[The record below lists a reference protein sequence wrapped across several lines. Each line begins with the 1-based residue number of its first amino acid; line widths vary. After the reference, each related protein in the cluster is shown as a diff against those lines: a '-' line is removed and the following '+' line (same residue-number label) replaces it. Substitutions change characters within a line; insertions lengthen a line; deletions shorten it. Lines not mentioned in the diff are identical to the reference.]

1 MDKKYITKTIPA
13 ILLSIS
19 MVLCQGLIKT
29 SHASAKI
36 TPVILLSDYQK
47 EMKIGE
53 EYSLFAYSS
62 DGRIPKFS
70 SSDKKIATVD
80 QYGKIIAKKAGKCTI
95 IVKAFTT
102 EAYCR
107 LEVLKTQITLSS
119 KSISIENNE
128 TVHLS
133 VETSNNSV
141 PVFKSNK
148 KSIAVV
154 DEDGN
159 ITGCKPGNAVIT
171 VKADGYSVNCKVTVR
186 QPVIKLDRRYKRL
199 YRCQR
204 FKLNADV
211 SSGIAPVWKS
221 SRKSVA
227 TVDENGM
234 VTAVKHGTAIITAKV
249 DGISKS
255 CEVVVEKPEIKLSD
269 NKITLEAGSSFQIG
283 MSISSGNAPVWSS
296 SKENVASV
304 DQLGNVYAITP
315 GTTIITASE
324 DGTKAKC
331 TVKLIS
337 NE

>member
-1 MDKKYITKTIPA
+1 M
-13 ILLSIS
+13 
-19 MVLCQGLIKT
+19 
-29 SHASAKI
+29 
-36 TPVILLSDYQK
+36 
-47 EMKIGE
+47 
-53 EYSLFAYSS
+53 
-62 DGRIPKFS
+62 
-70 SSDKKIATVD
+70 
-80 QYGKIIAKKAGKCTI
+80 
-95 IVKAFTT
+95 
-102 EAYCR
+102 
-107 LEVLKTQITLSS
+107 
-119 KSISIENNE
+119 
-128 TVHLS
+128 
-133 VETSNNSV
+133 
-141 PVFKSNK
+141 
-148 KSIAVV
+148 V

-324 DGTKAKC
+324 DGTKSKMYC
-331 TVKLIS
+331 KSYIK
-337 NE
+337 

>member
-36 TPVILLSDYQK
+36 TPVILLSDYQR

-128 TVHLS
+128 TYYYENDIKRHITNIVSQDRLKWLAENCGFDKILNEVASLIDFVGDISYENIIESYTNRIVVYAKELLS
-133 VETSNNSV
+133 YWREQEEKRKVE
-141 PVFKSNK
+141 
-148 KSIAVV
+148 
-154 DEDGN
+154 EEH
-159 ITGCKPGNAVIT
+159 
-171 VKADGYSVNCKVTVR
+171 
-186 QPVIKLDRRYKRL
+186 KRL
-199 YRCQR
+199 EEE
-204 FKLNADV
+204 
-211 SSGIAPVWKS
+211 
-221 SRKSVA
+221 RKKR
-227 TVDENGM
+227 N
-234 VTAVKHGTAIITAKV
+234 
-249 DGISKS
+249 
-255 CEVVVEKPEIKLSD
+255 
-269 NKITLEAGSSFQIG
+269 
-283 MSISSGNAPVWSS
+283 
-296 SKENVASV
+296 
-304 DQLGNVYAITP
+304 
-315 GTTIITASE
+315 
-324 DGTKAKC
+324 
-331 TVKLIS
+331 
-337 NE
+337 